1 VVEYFGKDVLEPM
14 EPEFEWDVEELL
26 RRSLRREESRVEAEL
41 AEIERLLEGR
51 ERLHEENVEEVES
64 KLEWYVDR
72 LRQEY
77 KRSKDR
83 ERISELKSEIRSFY
97 AELRSLERERWL
109 DVQEL
114 ERERRGLERELEELS
129 DQDMVRELLGG

>member
-1 VVEYFGKDVLEPM
+1 MVEYFGEDVLEPM

-26 RRSLRREESRVEAEL
+26 RRFLRREESRVEAEL
-41 AEIERLLEGR
+41 AEVERLLEGR
-51 ERLHEENVEEVES
+51 ERLHWENVEEVKS

-114 ERERRGLERELEELS
+114 ERECRGLERELEELS